1 VTAPGA
7 PTIGTATA
15 TGTTTASLTFS
26 APAFN
31 GGATIDSYTATSS
44 PGGIV
49 IVLTQSGSGT
59 FTITGLTAATTYTF
73 TVKAYNSAGA
83 SSASGSSNSVTT
95 NAAAKTAAEIAAEE
109 EAARR
114 EAERLAAQR
123 VEACRWKADTE
134 LLGKKEITEYRLMEC
149 EMPMKKVASFYS
161 ALGDVL
167 AIDSST
173 TFIFTQYKINPT
185 ITFIFDKYAFIEKIT
200 GPAPVNVYARQMV
213 SFQLI
218 PAQNP
223 QKTLSFS
230 KVMALPVDR
239 RDTIGKI
246 QTIFE
251 LQTIIAEA
259 RKRLVELTT
268 GVTQPAPR

>member
-1 VTAPGA
+1 MSTPG
-7 PTIGTATA
+7 
-15 TGTTTASLTFS
+15 SLTF
-26 APAFN
+26 
-31 GGATIDSYTATSS
+31 
-44 PGGIV
+44 
-49 IVLTQSGSGT
+49 VLVQAGSGT
-59 FTITGLTAATTYTF
+59 FLITGLNSDVEYTF
-73 TVKAYNSAGA
+73 VVRAFNSAGA
-83 SSASGSSNSVTT
+83 SAWSAASASIRTSRTAEQQ
-95 NAAAKTAAEIAAEE
+95 AAADVAAQK
-109 EAARR
+109 
-114 EAERLAAQR
+114 EAERLHAEQ
-123 VEACRWKADTE
+123 VQACRWKADTE

-149 EMPMKKVASFYS
+149 EMPIAKQSSFYA
-161 ALGDVL
+161 ALNEIL

-185 ITFIFDKYAFIEKIT
+185 ITTIFDKFAFIDKIT

-218 PAQNP
+218 PANTP
-223 QKTLSFS
+223 QKTLIFS
-230 KVMALPVDR
+230 KTMALPVDK

-268 GVTQPAPR
+268 GVTRP

>member
-1 VTAPGA
+1 VTSPGA

-26 APAFN
+26 APASN
-31 GGATIDSYTATSS
+31 GGATIESYTAMST
-44 PGGIV
+44 PGS
-49 IVLTQSGSGT
+49 LTFILVQAGSGT
-59 FTITGLTAATTYTF
+59 FSITGLDSDVEYTF
-73 TVKAYNSAGA
+73 IVRAFNSAGA
-83 SSASGSSNSVTT
+83 SAWSAASVSVRTSRTT
-95 NAAAKTAAEIAAEE
+95 EQQKAADFAAQK
-109 EAARR
+109 
-114 EAERLAAQR
+114 EAERLAAER
-123 VEACRWKADTE
+123 VEACRWKADNE

-149 EMPMKKVASFYS
+149 AMPMKKVASFYS
-161 ALGDVL
+161 ALGEVL

-200 GPAPVNVYARQMV
+200 SPAPVNVYARQMV

-218 PAQNP
+218 PAQTP

-268 GVTQPAPR
+268 GFTPTASP